1 MVQPSLDKYFTQL
14 CIALIGV
21 CSALT
26 SFDGEVIFIV
36 PYNVPSV
43 TRELELHVLIRKT
56 CLAASYD
63 KPGLLRNYFNPDLL
77 WGFPYRRIAMI
88 ERQ

>member
-1 MVQPSLDKYFTQL
+1 MVQPSLDKYFTQQL
-14 CIALIGV
+14 WLALIGV

-43 TRELELHVLIRKT
+43 TRELIIRYKSYAISPSQT
-56 CLAASYD
+56 ASLTD
-63 KPGLLRNYFNPDLL
+63 EHKNRPVWLDIFST
-77 WGFPYRRIAMI
+77 
-88 ERQ
+88 QK